1 MKLYFLFGFIVL
13 SIVAQPQ
20 IPYGSNKQA
29 GKYADVGGTKIYYE
43 TYGKG
48 IPVVLLHGSVYGYID
63 EYSSFIPE
71 LEQNFK
77 VIAIALRG
85 HGKSEIGK
93 EDFSYKLLAEDVMTI
108 LKQEAADSALVIGFS
123 AGAITGYYLAANYP
137 KSIKKLVTLAG
148 ALDSYHYRPEA
159 VKELQNLNI
168 HTLKKRDPS
177 FIANR
182 QKLMPQPERFGEMIN
197 RFKKAWFSGNFIAPA
212 QPNQIQCP
220 VLIIG
225 GDRDFY
231 FPVTSFVSDYKQ
243 IKQSQ
248 LAIIPQADHV
258 DMIRKPFIITDL
270 ILPFLMS
277 K

>member
-1 MKLYFLFGFIVL
+1 MKFYLLFGFIIL
-13 SIVAQPQ
+13 SIVAQSQ
-20 IPYGSNKQA
+20 ITYGSNEQA

-48 IPVVLLHGSVYGYID
+48 TPVVLLHGSVYGYID

-108 LKQEAADSALVIGFS
+108 LKQEAADSAYVIGFS

-159 VKELQNLNI
+159 VKELKNLNI
-168 HTLKKRDPS
+168 NTLKKRDPS
-177 FIANR
+177 FIAAR

-258 DMIRKPFIITDL
+258 DMIRKPFILTDL